1 MDGSEESVCKEM
13 LSDDLKSCDFVCNE
27 LHGFGSAGRYDEVC
41 EEPKG
46 LVIILGHKRVF
57 HQKPIHL

>member
-1 MDGSEESVCKEM
+1 VCKEM